1 MNPFQL
7 IMNGHGQRM
16 LRSCLRPSKTW
27 PSAGA
32 SPLPNLEVF
41 TVAQLGDHQTVLYVS
56 PGPSCGRFLRLSIL
70 LTAILCVSC
79 GQQSQIDKPA
89 APSPP
94 PAVAVTPVQYPSPVI
109 GQPYPGTG
117 VVTLINFPE
126 GWIEIRHEEIKG
138 LMPAMEMEWWVKDKS
153 LLKSVQVGDKVDFTV
168 VETGKGEFITSL
180 KKKPADP

>member
-1 MNPFQL
+1 MGLPPLFL
-7 IMNGHGQRM
+7 KKSLLNGSRGSNLNLPGA
-16 LRSCLRPSKTW
+16 LR
-27 PSAGA
+27 AGA

-41 TVAQLGDHQTVLYVS
+41 PDLQIELKDNPVHRMKHARHLMWLSTMFAALLCTSCAQQ
-56 PGPSCGRFLRLSIL
+56 P
-70 LTAILCVSC
+70 
-79 GQQSQIDKPA
+79 QIEKPPPA
-89 APSPP
+89 SPP
-94 PAVAVTPVQYPSPVI
+94 PAVAIPVQYPSPVI

-117 VVTLINFPE
+117 VVTLINLKE

-180 KKKPADP
+180 KKKPAGP

>member
-1 MNPFQL
+1 MIL
-7 IMNGHGQRM
+7 AAM
-16 LRSCLRPSKTW
+16 LCASC
-27 PSAGA
+27 
-32 SPLPNLEVF
+32 
-41 TVAQLGDHQTVLYVS
+41 AQQ
-56 PGPSCGRFLRLSIL
+56 PPIE
-70 LTAILCVSC
+70 
-79 GQQSQIDKPA
+79 KPA

-94 PAVAVTPVQYPSPVI
+94 PAVAVTPVQYPSPII

-168 VETGKGEFITSL
+168 VETGKGEFITSI
-180 KKKPADP
+180 KRKPDN